1 MDCPRHRTLFGRVW
15 RVKRSELDVVYLY
28 ERLSYDPETGLLHW
42 KYNSNMPQSWN
53 TQWALK
59 EAFTYVSGG
68 RYKQGA
74 IDGVNHH
81 AHRIDW
87 AMYYGEWPTGVV
99 DHINGDGTDNR
110 IENLRMATVSD
121 NAKNA
126 KLSSAN
132 SSGVT
137 GVVRLKNTDKWKA
150 QIGHNGK
157 CVFLGHFDTME
168 EAIAARKQAETKYGF
183 HANHGREEGFGK

>member
-1 MDCPRHRTLFGRVW
+1 M
-15 RVKRSELDVVYLY
+15 KRRELDADYLR
-28 ERLSYDPETGLLHW
+28 ERLSYNPETGLLHW
-42 KYNSNMPQSWN
+42 KYNPKMPQSWN

-68 RYKQGA
+68 RYRQGA

-81 AHRIDW
+81 AHRIAW
-87 AMYYGEWPTGVV
+87 AMFYGEWPTGVV

-110 IENLRMATVSD
+110 IENLRMGTVSD

-126 KLSSAN
+126 KRSIAN
-132 SSGVT
+132 SSGAT
-137 GVVRLKNTDKWKA
+137 GVTYVKRRGKWQA
-150 QIGHNGK
+150 QIVHRGRCN
-157 CVFLGHFDTME
+157 FLGYFDDVN
-168 EAIAARKQAETKYGF
+168 EAIAARKQAEVKYGF